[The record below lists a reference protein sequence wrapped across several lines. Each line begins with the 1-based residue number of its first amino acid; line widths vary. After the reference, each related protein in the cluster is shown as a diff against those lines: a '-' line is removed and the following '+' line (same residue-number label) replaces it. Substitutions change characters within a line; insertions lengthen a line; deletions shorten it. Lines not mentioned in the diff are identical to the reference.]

1 MKGLK
6 MFKKL
11 LGGPKTGTAKIN
23 SVVGQFEGMIMELE
37 TGAQMNNDK
46 IAGNLT
52 TIDVLETENSGLSD
66 VNIKARNVRDA
77 LNIIVNGG

>member
-23 SVVGQFEGMIMELE
+23 SVVGQFEGMITELE
-37 TGAQMNNDK
+37 TGKQMNNDK
-46 IAGNLT
+46 ISGNSVRIST
-52 TIDVLETENSGLSD
+52 LETENTELD
-66 VNIKARNVRDA
+66 MVNAKARNVRDA
-77 LNIIVNGG
+77 LNAIINGG

>member
-11 LGGPKTGTAKIN
+11 LGGPKTGTARIN
-23 SVVGQFEGMIMELE
+23 SVVGQFEGMMLELD

-46 IAGNLT
+46 MAGNSAQ
-52 TIDVLETENSGLSD
+52 INALEVENTELD
-66 VNIKARNVRDA
+66 IVNTKARNVRSALDA
-77 LNIIVNGG
+77 IVNGG